1 MIASPT
7 IDGLDRL
14 LQRQRAA
21 GLATLDGAAALDEMA
36 GAAGDLVLLLTD
48 DPARNPESWDLAV
61 VLPELLKAFAG
72 RLAAA
77 AMLPAAA
84 RETAARY
91 GVARFPSLL
100 FLRGGDYV
108 GVLEGMYDWPLLGP
122 AVQRMLEAPVS
133 RVPGIGIPLRAAA
146 GGCHRSEETT

>member
-7 IDGLDRL
+7 LDGLDRL
-14 LQRQRAA
+14 LERQRGA
-21 GLATLDGAAALDEMA
+21 GLAKLDGPAALDQLAAA
-36 GAAGDLVLLLTD
+36 GGDLVVLLTD

-72 RLAAA
+72 RLSAAS
-77 AMLPAAA
+77 MLPAAA

-91 GVARFPSLL
+91 GVARYPSLL

-108 GVLEGMYDWPLLGP
+108 GVLEGMYDWQLLGP
-122 AVQRMLEAPVS
+122 AVQGMLEAPVS
-133 RVPGIGIPLRAAA
+133 RVPGIGIPVRAAA
-146 GGCHRSEETT
+146 GGGCH

>member
-14 LQRQRAA
+14 LERQRGA
-21 GLATLDGAAALDEMA
+21 GLAKLDSVAALDQVAAA
-36 GAAGDLVLLLTD
+36 GGDLVVLLTD

-77 AMLPAAA
+77 SMMPAAA

-91 GVARFPSLL
+91 GVGRYPSLL

-108 GVLEGMYDWPLLGP
+108 GVLEGMYDWAKLGP
-122 AVQRMLEAPVS
+122 AVQRMLEAPVA
-133 RVPGIGIPLRAAA
+133 RVPGSGVPVRSEAA
-146 GGCHRSEETT
+146 GGCH